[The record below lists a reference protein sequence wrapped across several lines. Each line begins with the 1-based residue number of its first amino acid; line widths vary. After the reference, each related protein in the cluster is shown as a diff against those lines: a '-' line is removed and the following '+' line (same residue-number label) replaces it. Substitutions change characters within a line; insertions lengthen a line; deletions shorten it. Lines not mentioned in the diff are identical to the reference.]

1 MSDPR
6 RPSTRPMTRR
16 GFHRL
21 GASLLLGVGA
31 SGLVARPIWADTE
44 PPVGELPAN
53 APMLDALRYVE
64 ASVTPGRE
72 CANCVLFQAG
82 SAGRGKCS
90 LFRDGSVNAKGWC
103 SSWTP
108 KA

>member
-1 MSDPR
+1 
-6 RPSTRPMTRR
+6 
-16 GFHRL
+16 
-21 GASLLLGVGA
+21 
-31 SGLVARPIWADTE
+31 
-44 PPVGELPAN
+44 
-53 APMLDALRYVE
+53 MLDALRYVE

-82 SAGRGKCS
+82 FAGRGKCG